1 MHKLKILVFGP
12 ESFISTLTELK
23 LYFNFNLTSIK
34 NDIIQ
39 NNVDVLICHKDK
51 LEDKEAMN
59 LMKKH
64 NCLKILA
71 SNKDIKNLKTFNFI
85 LKLPTSI
92 KEINNLV
99 ESSVA
104 KEKFV
109 KNSSIYVKSYSIDKN
124 EKKLFKD
131 NNFIVL
137 TEKEIQLLELF
148 SSTKEPIP
156 KEKILLQVWKYS
168 SDADT
173 HTVETHIYRL
183 RKKINDS
190 FGDNNF
196 ILNNKQGYYIWKKE
210 TK

>member
-34 NDIIQ
+34 NHIIQ

-59 LMKKH
+59 LIKKY

-99 ESSVA
+99 ENSIA

-109 KNSSIYVKSYSIDKN
+109 KNSSIYIKSYSIDKN

-148 SSTKEPIP
+148 LSIKEPIP

-183 RKKINDS
+183 RKKINDN

-196 ILNNKQGYYIWKKE
+196 ILNNKQGYYI
-210 TK
+210 

>member
-23 LYFNFNLTSIK
+23 HYFNFNLTSIK
-34 NDIIQ
+34 NDILQ

-59 LMKKH
+59 LIKEY

-92 KEINNLV
+92 IEINNLI
-99 ESSVA
+99 ESSIA

-109 KNSSIYVKSYSIDKN
+109 KNSSIYVKSYSINKN

-148 SSTKEPIP
+148 LSTKEPIP
-156 KEKILLQVWKYS
+156 KEKILLQVWQYS

-196 ILNNKQGYYIWKKE
+196 ILNNKQGYYI
-210 TK
+210 

>member
-34 NDIIQ
+34 NHIIQ

-59 LMKKH
+59 LIKKY

-99 ESSVA
+99 ENSIA

-109 KNSSIYVKSYSIDKN
+109 KNSSIYIKSYSIDKN

-148 SSTKEPIP
+148 LSIKEPIP

-196 ILNNKQGYYIWKKE
+196 ILNNKQGYYI
-210 TK
+210 

>member
-59 LMKKH
+59 LIKKH

-99 ESSVA
+99 ESSIA

-131 NNFIVL
+131 DNFIVL

-148 SSTKEPIP
+148 LSTKEPIP

-196 ILNNKQGYYIWKKE
+196 ILNNKQGYYI
-210 TK
+210 

>member
-59 LMKKH
+59 LIKKY

-131 NNFIVL
+131 DNFIVL

-148 SSTKEPIP
+148 LSTKEPIP

-196 ILNNKQGYYIWKKE
+196 ILNNKQGYYI
-210 TK
+210 

>member
-59 LMKKH
+59 LIKKY

-99 ESSVA
+99 ESSIA

-131 NNFIVL
+131 DNFIVL

-148 SSTKEPIP
+148 LSTKEPIP

-196 ILNNKQGYYIWKKE
+196 ILNNKQGYYI
-210 TK
+210 

>member
-59 LMKKH
+59 LIKKH

-99 ESSVA
+99 ESSIA

-148 SSTKEPIP
+148 LSTKEPIP

-196 ILNNKQGYYIWKKE
+196 ILNNKQGYYI
-210 TK
+210 

>member
-59 LMKKH
+59 LIKKY

-99 ESSVA
+99 ESSIA

-148 SSTKEPIP
+148 LSTKEPIP

-196 ILNNKQGYYIWKKE
+196 ILNNKQGYYI
-210 TK
+210 

>member
-59 LMKKH
+59 LIKEY

-92 KEINNLV
+92 IEINNLI
-99 ESSVA
+99 ESSIA

-109 KNSSIYVKSYSIDKN
+109 KNSSIYVKSYSINKN

-148 SSTKEPIP
+148 LSTKEPIP
-156 KEKILLQVWKYS
+156 KEKILLQVWQYS

-196 ILNNKQGYYIWKKE
+196 ILNNKQGYYI
-210 TK
+210 

>member
-51 LEDKEAMN
+51 LEDNEAMN
-59 LMKKH
+59 LIKKY

-92 KEINNLV
+92 IEINNLV
-99 ESSVA
+99 ESSIA

-109 KNSSIYVKSYSIDKN
+109 KNSSIYIKSYSIDKN

-148 SSTKEPIP
+148 LSIKEPIP

-196 ILNNKQGYYIWKKE
+196 ILNNKQGYYI
-210 TK
+210 

>member
-51 LEDKEAMN
+51 LEDNEAMN
-59 LMKKH
+59 LIKKY

-99 ESSVA
+99 ENSIA

-109 KNSSIYVKSYSIDKN
+109 KNSSIYIKSYSIDKN

-148 SSTKEPIP
+148 LSIKEPIP

-196 ILNNKQGYYIWKKE
+196 ILNNKQGYYI
-210 TK
+210 

>member
-12 ESFISTLTELK
+12 ESFTLTELK

-34 NDIIQ
+34 NHIIQ

-59 LMKKH
+59 LIKKY

-99 ESSVA
+99 ENSIA

-109 KNSSIYVKSYSIDKN
+109 KNSSIYIKSYSID
-124 EKKLFKD
+124 KD

-148 SSTKEPIP
+148 LSIKEPIP

-196 ILNNKQGYYIWKKE
+196 ILNNKQGYYI
-210 TK
+210 

>member
-1 MHKLKILVFGP
+1 MHKLKILAFGP

-23 LYFNFNLTSIK
+23 HYFNFNLTSIK
-34 NDIIQ
+34 NDILQ

-51 LEDKEAMN
+51 LEDKKAMN
-59 LMKKH
+59 LIKEY

-92 KEINNLV
+92 IEINNLI
-99 ESSVA
+99 ESSIA

-109 KNSSIYVKSYSIDKN
+109 KNSSIYIKSYSINKN

-148 SSTKEPIP
+148 LSTKEPIP
-156 KEKILLQVWKYS
+156 KEKILLQVWQYS

-183 RKKINDS
+183 RKKINDN

-196 ILNNKQGYYIWKKE
+196 ILNNKQGYYI
-210 TK
+210 

>member
-59 LMKKH
+59 LIKKH

-99 ESSVA
+99 ESSIA

-131 NNFIVL
+131 DNFIVL

-148 SSTKEPIP
+148 LSTKEPIP

>member
-59 LMKKH
+59 LIKKH

-131 NNFIVL
+131 DNFIVL

-148 SSTKEPIP
+148 LSTKEPIP

-196 ILNNKQGYYIWKKE
+196 ILNNKQGYYI
-210 TK
+210 

>member
-59 LMKKH
+59 FIKKH

-99 ESSVA
+99 ESSIA

-131 NNFIVL
+131 DNFIVL

-148 SSTKEPIP
+148 LSPKEPIP

-196 ILNNKQGYYIWKKE
+196 ILNNKQGYYI
-210 TK
+210 

>member
-23 LYFNFNLTSIK
+23 HYFNFNLTSIK
-34 NDIIQ
+34 NDILQ

-59 LMKKH
+59 LIKEY

-92 KEINNLV
+92 IEINNLI
-99 ESSVA
+99 ESSIA

-109 KNSSIYVKSYSIDKN
+109 KNSSIYVKSYSINKN

-148 SSTKEPIP
+148 LSTKEPIP
-156 KEKILLQVWKYS
+156 KEKILLQVWQYS

-183 RKKINDS
+183 RKKINNS

-196 ILNNKQGYYIWKKE
+196 ILNNKQGYYI
-210 TK
+210 

>member
-59 LMKKH
+59 LIKEY

-92 KEINNLV
+92 IEINNLI
-99 ESSVA
+99 ESSIA

-109 KNSSIYVKSYSIDKN
+109 KNSSIYVKSYSINKN

-148 SSTKEPIP
+148 LSTKEPIP

-196 ILNNKQGYYIWKKE
+196 ILNNKQGYYI
-210 TK
+210 

>member
-59 LMKKH
+59 LIKKY

-148 SSTKEPIP
+148 LSTKEPIP

-196 ILNNKQGYYIWKKE
+196 ILNNKQGYYI
-210 TK
+210 

>member
-59 LMKKH
+59 LIKEY

-92 KEINNLV
+92 IEINNLI
-99 ESSVA
+99 ESSIA

-109 KNSSIYVKSYSIDKN
+109 KNSSIYVKSYSINKN
-124 EKKLFKD
+124 EKKLFTP
-131 NNFIVL
+131 ISPSAISL
-137 TEKEIQLLELF
+137 PEKTINPAIIKPVSVSIIGVALINTLPILILF
-148 SSTKEPIP
+148 STKLL
-156 KEKILLQVWKYS
+156 ILAT
-168 SDADT
+168 D
-173 HTVETHIYRL
+173 
-183 RKKINDS
+183 
-190 FGDNNF
+190 
-196 ILNNKQGYYIWKKE
+196 
-210 TK
+210 